1 MRAYQVCP
9 PSHARS
15 NSQTISCLAL
25 VTKDVE
31 IFSFQAIRDKIAP
44 MTGPN
49 VKRPHWETKS
59 PDKEGRKDELIQNK
73 KQYIKGFA
81 LAKAKNRVSIV

>member
-1 MRAYQVCP
+1 MA
-9 PSHARS
+9 
-15 NSQTISCLAL
+15 
-25 VTKDVE
+25 
-31 IFSFQAIRDKIAP
+31 
-44 MTGPN
+44 GPN

-81 LAKAKNRVSIV
+81 LAKAKNRVSIVWLVIFRS